1 MNLRN
6 LISLIVI
13 FATGLLGACKTF
25 KAGITRGMMYMYG
38 IDTSPDKLSKTQVF
52 SYANKYNID
61 TSGMLL
67 CNPEMLLYLL
77 RIRSSPNQAILFNRD
92 GLLLVDTTSCSG
104 TVISNLDSL
113 LHSNQVNNKCSID
126 SLLSLAQSD
135 PIATDILANI
145 RSKGRAYYA
154 VVTWASYAGRLNKT
168 VSGKALEKLMEIRK
182 NYDVQIICI
191 NMDLLKEYEYQK
203 LILKNNKPS

>member
-67 CNPEMLLYLL
+67 CNPEMLLYLW
-77 RIRSSPNQAILFNRD
+77 RIRSSPNQTILFNRD
-92 GLLLVDTTSCSG
+92 GLLLVDTTNCPSKDKS
-104 TVISNLDSL
+104 TTIS
-113 LHSNQVNNKCSID
+113 
-126 SLLSLAQSD
+126 
-135 PIATDILANI
+135 
-145 RSKGRAYYA
+145 
-154 VVTWASYAGRLNKT
+154 
-168 VSGKALEKLMEIRK
+168 
-182 NYDVQIICI
+182 II
-191 NMDLLKEYEYQK
+191 
-203 LILKNNKPS
+203 STS